1 MRKSFQFL
9 YLLVMAIVILAGCT
23 GSDNGQML
31 GVPYRPIWTHP
42 MPFGMIYVP
51 TGTFHMGQSDQEV
64 GSHQIHRNKQVSI
77 PGFYMDDTEIS
88 NNEYRQ
94 FVYFVSDSIF
104 RENMAANDEDTYK
117 ISIDEESDDPYK
129 IINYRAKIDEE
140 SQEAKDAAQL
150 MQYKP
155 GERFMHRRQLDVRKL
170 IYKYEIFDFQA
181 AARSAKVQSTEDL
194 KSSHSDEDHSHFIR
208 KYKVQVYPD
217 TLVFVRDFAYSY
229 NEPMA
234 ENYFWHPNY
243 DDYPVVGVNWNQANA
258 FSWWRTRHMND
269 WAISVGDLERTQFL
283 LPTEAQWEYAA
294 RGGRDESMFPW
305 GGPYIRNTK
314 GCYLANF
321 KPGRGDYRADGGFYP
336 VKIYSY
342 FPNDYGLYNMA
353 GNVSEWTSS
362 AYLESAVSVVDDMS
376 PDYKYQAK
384 DDEPET
390 FKRKVIR
397 GGSWK
402 DVGYY
407 LECGSRL
414 YEYQDTC
421 KSFLGFRNIQP
432 YMGRSNKDKQ
442 R

>member
-9 YLLVMAIVILAGCT
+9 YVLVMAIVILAGCT
-23 GSDNGQML
+23 GGDNGQMY
-31 GVPYRPIWTHP
+31 GVPNRPIWTHP
-42 MPFGMIYVP
+42 QPFGMIYVP
-51 TGTFHMGQSDQEV
+51 TGTYHMGQSDQEV

-77 PGFYMDDTEIS
+77 PAFYMDDSEIS

-94 FVYFVSDSIF
+94 FVYYVSDSIF
-104 RENMAANDEDTYK
+104 RENLSQ
-117 ISIDEESDDPYK
+117 SIETVKTQIGEESDDPYSV
-129 IINYRAKIDEE
+129 INYKEKFDPE
-140 SQEAKDAAQL
+140 SQEATDAAQL

-155 GERFMHRRQLDVRKL
+155 GERFMHRRQLDVRNL

-181 AARSAKVQSTEDL
+181 AARSAKVQSNEDL
-194 KSSHSDEDHSHFIR
+194 KSAHSNEDHSHFIK
-208 KYKVQVYPD
+208 KYKVQIYPD

-258 FSWWRTRHMND
+258 FCWWRTRHMND
-269 WAISVGDLERTQFL
+269 WAMSVGDFERTQFL
-283 LPTEAQWEYAA
+283 LPTESQWEYAA
-294 RGGRDESMFPW
+294 RGGRDENMFPW

-321 KPGRGDYRADGGFYP
+321 KPGRGNYIADGGFYP
-336 VKIYSY
+336 VKVYSY

-362 AYLESAVSVVDDMS
+362 AYLESSVSVVDDLS

-421 KSFLGFRNIQP
+421 KSFVGFRCVQP
-432 YMGRSNKDKQ
+432 YMGRSNKDKK
-442 R
+442 

>member
-1 MRKSFQFL
+1 
-9 YLLVMAIVILAGCT
+9 MAIVILAGCT

-294 RGGRDESMFPW
+294 RGGRDESKFPW

>member
-1 MRKSFQFL
+1 MRKSIQFL
-9 YLLVMAIVILAGCT
+9 YVLIMAIVILAGCT
-23 GSDNGQML
+23 GKENGEMY
-31 GVPYRPIWTHP
+31 GVPNRPIWTHP
-42 MPFGMIYVP
+42 QPYGMVYVQ
-51 TGTFHMGQSDQEV
+51 TGTFHFGQSDQEV
-64 GSHQIHRNKQVSI
+64 GSHMVHRNKQVSI
-77 PGFYMDDTEIS
+77 PAFYMDDTEIS

-94 FVYFVSDSIF
+94 FVYYVADSIF
-104 RENMAANDEDTYK
+104 RNNLPEDQFK
-117 ISIDEESDDPYK
+117 SLIGEGSDDEFS
-129 IINYRAKIDEE
+129 IINYKTRVDEE
-140 SQEAKDAAQL
+140 ADETREASQN

-155 GERFMHRRQLDVRKL
+155 GERFMHRRQWDVRKL
-170 IYKYEIFDFQA
+170 IYSYQIFDFQA
-181 AARSAKVQSTEDL
+181 AARSPKVQSTEDL
-194 KSSHSDEDHSHFIR
+194 KTAHSDENHANFIR
-208 KYKVQVYPD
+208 KYKVQIYPD

-229 NEPMA
+229 NEPLT

-269 WAISVGDLERTQFL
+269 WAVAVGDLERTQFR
-283 LPTEAQWEYAA
+283 LPTEHEWEYAA
-294 RGGRDESMFPW
+294 RGGRDENMYPW

-336 VKIYSY
+336 VKVSSY

-353 GNVSEWTSS
+353 GNVSEWTGSS
-362 AYLESAVSVVDDMS
+362 YLESNVAVVDDMS
-376 PDYKYQAK
+376 PDYKYLAK

-407 LECGSRL
+407 IQCGSRL

-421 KSFLGFRNIQP
+421 KSFLGFRCVQS
-432 YMGRSNKDKQ
+432 YMGRSNKDK